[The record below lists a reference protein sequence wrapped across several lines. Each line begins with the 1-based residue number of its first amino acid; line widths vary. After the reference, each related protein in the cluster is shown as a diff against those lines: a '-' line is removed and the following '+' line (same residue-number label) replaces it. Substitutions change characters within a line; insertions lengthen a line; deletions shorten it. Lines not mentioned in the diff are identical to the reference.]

1 MVDWA
6 IADGLSGILDV
17 HHDYWQWT
25 SKMSTDHDKVLA
37 RFNTTWTQIAP
48 AFRNEPAQTTAEPH
62 GWSR

>member
-1 MVDWA
+1 M
-6 IADGLSGILDV
+6 LDV